1 VNEIKYQTY
10 RENYSQQPLFGEWL
24 KDRRKKLDLTQA
36 ELAQRAGCSV
46 PALRKIEAGER
57 RPSKQLAGLLARSLE
72 IPSEDQTTFIKVARG
87 ELNVERLFPYALPPH
102 FGYEPAS
109 KPHPSPGNLPGMLT
123 PFLGRGPELAAI
135 GQLLRDPQC
144 RLLSITGPGGIGKTR
159 LAIEV
164 VDHHKDVFP
173 DGIWF
178 VSLAPLNSSE
188 FLISAIADALDFRF
202 QDPVKPHD
210 QLLGYLRDKRALLIL
225 DNAEHLLDG
234 IGLFTEILENSPQV
248 KLLVT
253 SRERLNLRSEWVFEI
268 QGLPVPDSDQA
279 EQFEGY
285 SSVAIFLQTARRTRA
300 DFEFREADRR
310 WVVRICQILD
320 GMPLGIELAA
330 AWVGL
335 LSCKEIAR
343 EIEHNLDFLTVT
355 MRDLPE
361 RHRSLRATLDHSW
374 NLMNSEEKAALS
386 RLSVFQGTFRRD
398 AAESICGANL
408 SVLSSLK
415 DKSLLHRTNQGYYD
429 LHELIRQ
436 YAALRL
442 AEDAREDER
451 VKDRHAIYYAERLK
465 NWEIALKSSRQV
477 ETLNEMAIEIDN
489 LRQAWQRMVTRCEFN
504 CHRNSLF
511 SPSMFHSSLFS
522 LSLFFELRCRYW
534 EAVNLFGQALETL
547 KATKQSV
554 SECGE
559 IQHIDSVLGLVTA
572 YLGHHQYLMHYLQA
586 HESLEEALRLLEND
600 PIQTGK
606 AQAQIILA
614 WIYQAQGNYQKAADL
629 FQESSAVFQQER
641 DDWWYTLSI
650 GMLAMVTLALGNINE
665 SVMLFQ
671 ESLSRIEAGDLR
683 LGVHVRTGLGY
694 ANFFLGDYSEAERL
708 LLESLGMS
716 YELGNKRQVAYNY
729 RLLGQVALALGQSE
743 RAKNYFQE
751 CVTLLGD
758 YGESPDLA
766 LGLIY
771 LGRCLTASQET
782 EAARR
787 EFKKVIQIGQALNI
801 FYLTY
806 WGLINLARISMEEDQ
821 LERAYEMALVLQRY
835 SVDSKVVQ
843 NDYAQLLADLQTRL
857 APQQIQAAIDQTEG
871 HSIDTLLD
879 LI

>member
-1 VNEIKYQTY
+1 MHHSY
-10 RENYSQQPLFGEWL
+10 FGEWL
-24 KDRRKKLDLTQA
+24 KDRRKELDLTQA

-46 PALRKIEAGER
+46 PALRKIEGGER

-87 ELNVERLFPYALPPH
+87 ELNVERLSPSVRTPRV
-102 FGYEPAS
+102 GYGPTA
-109 KPHPSPGNLPGMLT
+109 KPNLNPGNLPVMLT
-123 PFLGRGPELAAI
+123 PFFGREPELAAI
-135 GQLLRDPQC
+135 GQLLRDRQC
-144 RLLSITGPGGIGKTR
+144 RLLTITGSGGIGKTR

-164 VDHHKDVFP
+164 VAQHKDIFP

-178 VSLAPLNSSE
+178 VPLASLNSSE
-188 FLISAIADALDFRF
+188 FLISAIAEALNFRF
-202 QDPVKPHD
+202 QDPVKPQD

-234 IGLFTEILENSPQV
+234 IGLFTEILESSAQV

-268 QGLPVPDSDQA
+268 QGLPVPASDQA
-279 EQFEGY
+279 EHFEEY
-285 SSVAIFLQTARRTRA
+285 SSVAIFLQCARRTHA
-300 DFEFREADRR
+300 DFELRDTER
-310 WVVRICQILD
+310 WWVMRICQIMD

-343 EIEHNLDFLTVT
+343 EIERNLDFLSVSI
-355 MRDLPE
+355 RDLPE
-361 RHRSLRATLDHSW
+361 RHRSLRAMLDHSW
-374 NLMNSEEKAALS
+374 NLLNSEEKVVLS
-386 RLSVFQGTFRRD
+386 RLSVFQGSFRRE
-398 AAESICGANL
+398 AAESICGAHL

-415 DKSLLHRTNQGYYD
+415 DKSLLRRTDQGYYD

-442 AEDAREDER
+442 AEDVRENER

-465 NWEIALKSSRQV
+465 NWETALKSSRQV
-477 ETLNEMAIEIDN
+477 ETLNEMALEIDN
-489 LRQAWQRMVTRCEFN
+489 LRQAWQRMVTCCEFD
-504 CHRNSLF
+504 CHRNTLF
-511 SPSMFHSSLFS
+511 SPSLFRSSLFS
-522 LSLFFELRCRYW
+522 LSLFFEMRCRYW
-534 EAVNLFGQALETL
+534 EAVNLFSQAAETL
-547 KATKQSV
+547 KSAKESV
-554 SECGE
+554 SECEE
-559 IQHIDSVLGLVTA
+559 IQYIDSFLGLVIA
-572 YLGHHQYLMHYLQA
+572 YLGYHQYLMHYLQA
-586 HESLEEALRLLEND
+586 HQSLEEALRLLAND
-600 PIQTGK
+600 SPQTGK
-606 AQAQIILA
+606 AQAQIMLA
-614 WIYQAQGNYQKAADL
+614 WIYQAQGQYKKAADL
-629 FQESSAVFQQER
+629 FQKSSIVFQQER

-650 GMLAMVTLALGNINE
+650 SMLAMVTLALGNINE
-665 SVMLFQ
+665 SVILFQ

-683 LGVHVRTGLGY
+683 LGVHTRTGLGY

-708 LLESLGMS
+708 LRESLELS
-716 YELGNKRQVAYNY
+716 YKLGNKRQVAYNY
-729 RLLGQVALALGQSE
+729 RLLGQVAMALGQSE
-743 RAKNYFQE
+743 QAKNYFQE

-766 LGLIY
+766 TGLIY

-787 EFKKVIQIGQALNI
+787 EFQKVIQIGQALNI

-806 WGLINLARISMEEDQ
+806 WGLINMARVSMEEDQ
-821 LERAYEMALVLQRY
+821 TERAYEMALILQRY

-843 NDYAQLLADLQTRL
+843 DDYVHLLADLQARL
-857 APQQIQAAIDQTEG
+857 SPQQIQAAIDQTEG
-871 HSIDTLLD
+871 SSIETLLD